1 MVNTESTESTEIAVK
16 VMYMN
21 IIPRF
26 SYNFCLIYPSLVM
39 TPIRWCQAACQG
51 RVCNMILILNDR
63 KNNKKLISKF
73 AYQVLLMLLLKA
85 LLMALL
91 MDVATDESSR
101 GLSLPHAALKL
112 EAIICI
118 PFRVVNACAV
128 IRLIREKASRIE
140 LLVLSLSRVM
150 AVRHYAREYA
160 IRIKATERNHDDNLD
175 DSDDY
180 GESED
185 HYPLIRQT
193 TKDLTIS
200 TDIYKGISNEI
211 RPSSKFRP
219 PVCLHVRSQLVE
231 STKHLISVRY
241 GLQGCG
247 WSYPVG

>member
-1 MVNTESTESTEIAVK
+1 
-16 VMYMN
+16 
-21 IIPRF
+21 
-26 SYNFCLIYPSLVM
+26 
-39 TPIRWCQAACQG
+39 
-51 RVCNMILILNDR
+51 
-63 KNNKKLISKF
+63 
-73 AYQVLLMLLLKA
+73 
-85 LLMALL
+85 
-91 MDVATDESSR
+91 
-101 GLSLPHAALKL
+101 
-112 EAIICI
+112 
-118 PFRVVNACAV
+118 
-128 IRLIREKASRIE
+128 
-140 LLVLSLSRVM
+140 M

-200 TDIYKGISNEI
+200 TDIYKGINNEI

-219 PVCLHVRSQLVE
+219 PVCLHVQSQLVE

-247 WSYPVG
+247 WSYPVGE